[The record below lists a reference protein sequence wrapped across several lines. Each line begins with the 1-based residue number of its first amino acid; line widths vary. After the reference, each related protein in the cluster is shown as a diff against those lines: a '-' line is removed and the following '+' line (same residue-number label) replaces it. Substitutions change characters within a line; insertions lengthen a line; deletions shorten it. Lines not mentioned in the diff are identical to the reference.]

1 MLRIH
6 CIFQKER
13 CMTSW
18 SIFTCTVL
26 SVPRYIVWTNR
37 VKEILEKRQK
47 VIMSHSCSP
56 SERIRFCYMTDDF
69 MNSNLNTQEF
79 MLYTKRSGHRKS
91 RICEANPDGINKL
104 GSFCLPNLLFS
115 GCTFCLPGHKYG
127 CFPSSQAGR
136 GWKRALYQQT
146 SYVPLIRI
154 LSEGFTWSCKR
165 R

>member
-1 MLRIH
+1 MHDVLIHFYMYCSVSAQIYSLNQQSKGDLRKKAESNH
-6 CIFQKER
+6 ESF
-13 CMTSW
+13 MF
-18 SIFTCTVL
+18 SI
-26 SVPRYIVWTNR
+26 R
-37 VKEILEKRQK
+37 KDQILL
-47 VIMSHSCSP
+47 
-56 SERIRFCYMTDDF
+56 YDTDDF

-154 LSEGFTWSCKR
+154 LSEGFT
-165 R
+165 